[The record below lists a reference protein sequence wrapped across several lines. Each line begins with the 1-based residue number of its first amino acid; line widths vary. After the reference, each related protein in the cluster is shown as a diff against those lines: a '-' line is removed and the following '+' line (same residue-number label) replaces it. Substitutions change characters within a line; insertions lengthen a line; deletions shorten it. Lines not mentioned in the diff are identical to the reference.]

1 MERNRFMTGN
11 GIMTVYADTSRMH
24 VSVYVVRISGGVEM
38 KPVMFANLNGVLFRH
53 ARHWLKVFRRKVS
66 SQMMRN
72 FDREKLPVIWKIL
85 EAELPERRKGF
96 NLVPGRSKHIYK
108 TWMVLSSGRR

>member
-85 EAELPERRKGF
+85 EAELP
-96 NLVPGRSKHIYK
+96 
-108 TWMVLSSGRR
+108 